1 MTNKIQFDRD
11 HEALV
16 YKCTKCFTLQLLSAC
31 ITGQDAT
38 PTILELDGMEGAD
51 GNSLG
56 IIEKIAAGNYER
68 FGIHLLR
75 DANGTRVKLLMRNNN
90 DPENV
95 TWKILQQWLESD
107 AAPRTYQHLMKC
119 LKRSGLSALAV
130 SIGNAIRQ
138 GAFTHR

>member
-1 MTNKIQFDRD
+1 MARAKLQYT
-11 HEALV
+11 
-16 YKCTKCFTLQLLSAC
+16 CQLLTAC
-31 ITGQDAT
+31 SFITGQDAT
-38 PTILELDGMEGAD
+38 PTLLELDGMKGAD

-68 FGIHLLR
+68 FGIHLLH
-75 DANGTRVKLLMRNNN
+75 DVNGTRVKLLMRNNN

-95 TWKILQQWLESD
+95 TWKILQQWLEND

-119 LKRSGLSALAV
+119 LKKSRLSALSV

-138 GAFTHR
+138 GAFTCVLL